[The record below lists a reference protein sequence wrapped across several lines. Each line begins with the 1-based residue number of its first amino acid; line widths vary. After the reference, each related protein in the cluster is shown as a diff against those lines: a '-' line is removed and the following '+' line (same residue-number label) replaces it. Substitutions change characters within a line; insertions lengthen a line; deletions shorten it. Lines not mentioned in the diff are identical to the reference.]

1 MRIGVGGV
9 GYGVVGEGS
18 GLDGRVRRVD
28 GWGIG
33 GLRWWGKLG
42 VGGEGNGVV
51 GEGGGLREGSGG
63 GWLGVWGLGGYLGT
77 GICVTKRVVLKGL
90 LNSYHNFI
98 QRLLETYS
106 VTEQV

>member
-1 MRIGVGGV
+1 MGVGGV

-63 GWLGVWGLGGYLGT
+63 GWLGVWGVGFGLGEVGGLGLRLGGLGLGDT
-77 GICVTKRVVLKGL
+77 WAPVYG
-90 LNSYHNFI
+90 
-98 QRLLETYS
+98 
-106 VTEQV
+106 